1 MIRYIIKRLLWM
13 IPVILGVSV
22 LIFTILHFT
31 PGDPVIMILGRDST
45 VEAQAQLRAS
55 MGLDRPFPV
64 QLLSYLKDVFL
75 HFDLGVSYNT
85 GKSVSEEI
93 LFRFPYTFMLAF
105 SSMLISV
112 LIGIPLGVIAAVNQ
126 NKLWDRISM
135 FIALLGVSMPQFWV
149 GLLLVLLFAL
159 RLGILPPS
167 GIGGPQYFILPIIA
181 NAFGG
186 IASMARQGR
195 SSMLEVIR
203 SDYVTTARAKG
214 VSKTGT
220 IFRHALP
227 NALIPVITVAGTSFG
242 RSLGGTIVI
251 ESVFSIPG
259 IGAYMISGINNRDY
273 PIVQGCVVFLA
284 VTFSIIMLLVDL
296 MYAFVDPRIK
306 AQYVSGSR
314 KRRVKNEKKDR

>member
-1 MIRYIIKRLLWM
+1 M
-13 IPVILGVSV
+13 IPVLVGVAV

-45 VEAQAQLRAS
+45 VEAQEQLRAS

-64 QLLSYLKDVFL
+64 QLLSYLRDVFL
-75 HFDLGVSYNT
+75 RFDLGVSYNT
-85 GKSVSEEI
+85 GKAVAEEI
-93 LFRFPYTFMLAF
+93 LFRFPYTFLLAF
-105 SSMLISV
+105 SSMVISL
-112 LIGIPLGVIAAVNQ
+112 LIGIPLGVFAAVNQ
-126 NKLWDRISM
+126 NKLGDRVSM
-135 FIALLGVSMPQFWV
+135 LIALLGVSMPQFWV
-149 GLLLVLLFAL
+149 GLLLVLLLAL
-159 RLGILPPS
+159 HLRILPPS
-167 GIGGPQYFILPIIA
+167 GIGSPYHFILPIIA

-186 IASMARQGR
+186 IAGMARQAR

-203 SDYVTTARAKG
+203 SDYVATARAKG
-214 VSKTGT
+214 VSWINT

-259 IGAYMISGINNRDY
+259 IGAYMLSGINNRDY

-284 VTFSIIMLLVDL
+284 ITFSFIMLLVDL
-296 MYAFVDPRIK
+296 MYAYVDPRIR
-306 AQYVSGSR
+306 AQYTGR
-314 KRRVKNEKKDR
+314 GKKRRARRG